1 MVLKA
6 VSSFSVNQ
14 SVTCC
19 GGVAT
24 LLPTRGS
31 ARSRKPCAAAW
42 PIASNKS
49 RGIVP
54 AREEWRMSVPRKW
67 DCGLS
72 GIAEDRLADPTRAE
86 GVEIE
91 VQLRDDADISPA
103 LPVDWN
109 KGFNA
114 DLEFVSNPD
123 ETRIDGAGRQC
134 SRGEGIRHRGLEG
147 CLDQRNEAIDEV
159 RQAEINDRTPEIGHV
174 VLNSSAPV
182 QHAGMKFGV
191 GRQIAAIRIDA
202 EAGGGMPARNRIT
215 DLAGDSDRPQ
225 PGQGV
230 GQIAKTFAE
239 PDGRRVG
246 VEGVRPDALRARPTP
261 FHAKAHRHNELM
273 GGVFDNP
280 VLERGLDVLKP
291 VRSHSGQSAG
301 RAEMAVG

>member
-42 PIASNKS
+42 PIASNNS

-54 AREEWRMSVPRKW
+54 GRDEWRMSVPRSW
-67 DCGLS
+67 DCGL
-72 GIAEDRLADPTRAE
+72 GDIAEDRLADPTRID

-91 VQLRDDADISPA
+91 VQLRDDADIGPA
-103 LPVDWN
+103 LAVDWN
-109 KGFNA
+109 KGFKA
-114 DLEFVSNPD
+114 ELEFVPDPD

-134 SRGEGIRHRGLEG
+134 SRGEGIRRRGLKG
-147 CLDQRNEAIDEV
+147 CLDQRNEAIDEI
-159 RQAEINDRTPEIGHV
+159 RQAEINDRTPEIGHA

-191 GRQIAAIRIDA
+191 GRQIAAIGIDA
-202 EAGGGMPARNRIT
+202 KGGGGMPAGDRVAK
-215 DLAGDSDRPQ
+215 LAGDGDRP
-225 PGQGV
+225 
-230 GQIAKTFAE
+230 
-239 PDGRRVG
+239 
-246 VEGVRPDALRARPTP
+246 
-261 FHAKAHRHNELM
+261 
-273 GGVFDNP
+273 
-280 VLERGLDVLKP
+280 
-291 VRSHSGQSAG
+291 
-301 RAEMAVG
+301 